1 MDLEQYVSA
10 YSGGTKVARLVFI
23 GDRSEALRVDAYR
36 LALKDLTEQTH
47 DTKRMVLVAD
57 KLRDAQ
63 RKANLP
69 LYSRIVFFF
78 FVFWLAAHGLYCAV
92 DSEFV
97 ASLERTTSNKTD
109 KLEVELKNYKNNL
122 IKESI
127 RVRQTLNNCALTA
140 PLFNN

>member
-1 MDLEQYVSA
+1 M
-10 YSGGTKVARLVFI
+10 
-23 GDRSEALRVDAYR
+23 
-36 LALKDLTEQTH
+36 
-47 DTKRMVLVAD
+47 
-57 KLRDAQ
+57 
-63 RKANLP
+63 
-69 LYSRIVFFF
+69 
-78 FVFWLAAHGLYCAV
+78 

>member
-78 FVFWLAAHGLYCAV
+78 FLFFGWLLTASIV
-92 DSEFV
+92 QWT
-97 ASLERTTSNKTD
+97 ASLWRPSSARRPT
-109 KLEVELKNYKNNL
+109 
-122 IKESI
+122 
-127 RVRQTLNNCALTA
+127 RQTSSR
-140 PLFNN
+140 